1 MVCPD
6 CGHWNRA
13 SFARCARCGAA
24 LPVLPEPAP
33 AEGPDEAIAALR
45 RATGGRYAVERRLGG
60 GGMATVYLARHA
72 LLDTPLA
79 LKVLHPHLAGDPEMR
94 TRFRR
99 EAEAAARLQHPHV
112 VPIVD
117 YGVTAAVEYL
127 VMPFLPGGSLADAA
141 GGARPMAPEAAA
153 SAAAQAARGLDYAH
167 RRGVVHRDVK
177 PDNVLFDADGHA
189 VVTDFGIASARFH
202 ARLTATGR
210 AMGTPH
216 YMSPEQAMGR
226 VLDGRS
232 DVYALGVVLYE
243 VLAGAPPFDAPD
255 AYSVGYKHVHE
266 APVPLEVA
274 APGVPPGLA
283 AVVMRALAK
292 NPDERYARAA
302 DMADAL
308 MAFLLERDA
317 RPEVRLAWRARR
329 AATPP
334 GAR

>member
-1 MVCPD
+1 VFCPD
-6 CGHWNRA
+6 CGTWNRA
-13 SFARCARCGAA
+13 SFSLCVRCGEPLPA
-24 LPVLPEPAP
+24 LPAP
-33 AEGPDEAIAALR
+33 APADVPDDALAGLR
-45 RATGGRYAVERRLGG
+45 RATGGRYAVERRLGA

-79 LKVLHPHLAGDPEMR
+79 LKVLHPHLAADPEMR

-117 YGVTAAVEYL
+117 YGVSGSVEYL
-127 VMPFLPGGSLADAA
+127 VMPYLSGGSLADA
-141 GGARPMAPEAAA
+141 GAEGRRVEPERAAR
-153 SAAAQAARGLDYAH
+153 AAAQAARGLDYAH

-177 PDNVLFDADGHA
+177 PDNVLFDGDGHA
-189 VVTDFGIASARFH
+189 LVTDFGIASARFH
-202 ARLTATGR
+202 ARMTATGR

-243 VLAGAPPFDAPD
+243 LLAGSPPFDGPD

-274 APGVPPGLA
+274 ARGAPPALA

-302 DMADAL
+302 DLADEL
-308 MAFLLERDA
+308 DAF
-317 RPEVRLAWRARR
+317 ARR
-329 AATPP
+329 
-334 GAR
+334 RR

>member
-1 MVCPD
+1 VFCPD